1 MSIPELLQE
10 NDFIVGGFYGGKI
23 NAKEWCTIEEARLY
37 KTTELWK
44 KIKRDAQYG
53 VISVTVTHVWWH
65 HDNNIN

>member
-10 NDFIVGGFYGGKI
+10 NDFIVGGFYDGKI

-44 KIKRDAQYG
+44 K
-53 VISVTVTHVWWH
+53 
-65 HDNNIN
+65 